1 MAAAANFKHDSL
13 SQLYSALSEIISYQ
27 PLEYL
32 PMLCAKTYQSLHL
45 SLDWLIMHKLDILAG
60 RREKEGE
67 TGEEETKGNLKGRAG
82 LEAELKEFSQRA
94 YLWEERL
101 Q

>member
-1 MAAAANFKHDSL
+1 
-13 SQLYSALSEIISYQ
+13 
-27 PLEYL
+27 
-32 PMLCAKTYQSLHL
+32 
-45 SLDWLIMHKLDILAG
+45 MHKLDILAG
-60 RREKEGE
+60 RREKEGA